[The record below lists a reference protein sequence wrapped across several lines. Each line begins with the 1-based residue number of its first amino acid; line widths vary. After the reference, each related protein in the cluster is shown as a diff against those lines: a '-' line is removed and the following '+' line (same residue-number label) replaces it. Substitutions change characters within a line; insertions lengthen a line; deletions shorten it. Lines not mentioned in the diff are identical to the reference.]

1 MKNLL
6 VVDKNDKILDY
17 KSKKDCHQLPGV
29 FHRAFS
35 VFVFNKKGELLL
47 QKRSK
52 EKPLWPLFWANSCC
66 SHPIKGGEI
75 KKTAEKRLKEELGF
89 TTCKLSFVG
98 KLSYQACFEDK
109 GCEKEITYVFTG
121 FYDGPVV
128 PDKKEVAELKW
139 VSLSD
144 LENEIKKQPLKY
156 SPWLRKIMKKFG
168 KELQIKSVKT
178 TDDFSEVFEI
188 VDLKGKV
195 IGKAKRKMVH
205 SSKKLIHKAV
215 GLILKDKKGRVL
227 LQKRSLI
234 KDLYPEV
241 WTVSASGHVDVLESN
256 ERAIVRET
264 KEELGLNLKTN
275 NLRKLGHL
283 LVRAPQETELI
294 EMFCANYIDKQKFC
308 FSKKEVEKVV
318 WLTKKELFCK
328 ISKGQID
335 LTPSASQFFSNKRM
349 ISGVFGDNNEKD

>member
-98 KLSYQACFEDK
+98 KLSYQACFEDR
-109 GCEKEITYVFTG
+109 GCEKEITYVFNG
-121 FYDGPVV
+121 QYDGLVE
-128 PDKKEVAELKW
+128 PDKKEVAEIKW
-139 VSLSD
+139 ISLSD

-156 SPWLRKIMKKFG
+156 SPWLRKIMKKFEN
-168 KELQIKSVKT
+168 KLLLIPKREITDNMEEFLVKVNSK
-178 TDDFSEVFEI
+178 DKI
-188 VDLKGKV
+188 IGKV
-195 IGKAKRKMVH
+195 SRKIAH
-205 SSKKLIHKAV
+205 QNNKIIHKAV
-215 GLILKDKKGRVL
+215 GLVVFDKKGRML
-227 LQKRSLI
+227 MQKRSKT
-234 KDLYPEV
+234 KDLYPGI
-241 WTVSASGHVDVLESN
+241 WTVSVSGHVGVGE
-256 ERAIVRET
+256 
-264 KEELGLNLKTN
+264 KEEKAILREAKEEIGLQLNQKDIKFLSKD
-275 NLRKLGHL
+275 LIKS
-283 LVRAPQETELI
+283 VKETELMVHFYVIYEGPFKFNKQEI
-294 EMFCANYIDKQKFC
+294 EKLAWFSSKEILEKMKDKRI
-308 FSKKEVEKVV
+308 E
-318 WLTKKELFCK
+318 LTPFTQELFKDKKAKK
-328 ISKGQID
+328 IIFRK
-335 LTPSASQFFSNKRM
+335 K
-349 ISGVFGDNNEKD
+349 